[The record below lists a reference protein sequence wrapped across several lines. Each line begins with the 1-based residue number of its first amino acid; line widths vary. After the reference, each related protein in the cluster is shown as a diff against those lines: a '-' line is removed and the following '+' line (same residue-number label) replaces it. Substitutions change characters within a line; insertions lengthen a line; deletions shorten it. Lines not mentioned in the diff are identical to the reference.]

1 MAQSHCHASQM
12 LGGAD
17 SWLTFPLLHYNLFQ
31 VRDLTKLKFSFREM
45 TIGNIEVGSFPIV
58 DAEATLETRLSPR
71 HGWGL
76 PRSQKAGS

>member
-1 MAQSHCHASQM
+1 M

-58 DAEATLETRLSPR
+58 DAEATLET
-71 HGWGL
+71 
-76 PRSQKAGS
+76 